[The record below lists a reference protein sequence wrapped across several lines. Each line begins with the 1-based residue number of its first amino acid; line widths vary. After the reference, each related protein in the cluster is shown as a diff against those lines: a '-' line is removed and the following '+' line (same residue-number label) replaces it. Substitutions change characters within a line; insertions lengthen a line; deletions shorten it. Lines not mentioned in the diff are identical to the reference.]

1 MKNNKNKHID
11 ILPSEMPAQR
21 PSPDE
26 ISPKER
32 IRAGNAAGIVGI
44 CVNFFLCIIKLI
56 AGIISGSVAV
66 TADSVNNL
74 SDAGSSLIT
83 AISFKMSGKPADTEH
98 PYGHARLEYIAGLIV
113 SFVVTILGVELAK
126 SSIAAIISPEKA
138 VYGALTFIILAVSV
152 GAKVGLA
159 LFYKS
164 VGRKINSVSL
174 DAAAADSISDVLSTS
189 VVIIGAIISR
199 IFGIVLD
206 GWLGAVVAG
215 LIIYSGVKLIMETSN
230 PLLGIAPDPETVR
243 EISNKILSYDGVIG
257 MHDLMIHNYGSGRR
271 FASAH
276 VEVPAKRDILESHD
290 IIDNIEN
297 DFLRDEGLHM
307 VLHLDPVEND
317 NEQINELK
325 RSVQDI
331 IALLSPDMNVHDF
344 RVVFGTTH
352 TNLIFDIMVP
362 ITYPENDA
370 ELCHRISH
378 GVKGLIGEQYNTVIT
393 VDRNYDRTVNEN

>member
-1 MKNNKNKHID
+1 
-11 ILPSEMPAQR
+11 
-21 PSPDE
+21 
-26 ISPKER
+26 
-32 IRAGNAAGIVGI
+32 
-44 CVNFFLCIIKLI
+44 
-56 AGIISGSVAV
+56 
-66 TADSVNNL
+66 
-74 SDAGSSLIT
+74 
-83 AISFKMSGKPADTEH
+83 MSGKPADSEH

-113 SFVVTILGVELAK
+113 SFVVTILGVELGK
-126 SSIAAIISPEKA
+126 SSIEAIISPEKA
-138 VYGALTFIILAVSV
+138 VYGALTFIILGISV
-152 GAKVGLA
+152 AAKVGLA
-159 LFYKS
+159 LYYKA
-164 VGRKINSVSL
+164 VGRKIHSVSL
-174 DAAAADSISDVLSTS
+174 DAAAADSISDVMSTS
-189 VVIIGAIISR
+189 VVIIGAVISR
-199 IFGIVLD
+199 ISGIVLD
-206 GWLGAVVAG
+206 GWLGAAVAALILYSG
-215 LIIYSGVKLIMETSN
+215 IKLIIETSN
-230 PLLGIAPDPETVR
+230 PLLGIAPDPATIR
-243 EISNKILSYDGVIG
+243 DISDKILSYDGVIG

-317 NEQINELK
+317 NEQIMELR

-331 IALLSPDMNVHDF
+331 VGLLSPNMDVHDF

-352 TNLIFDIMVP
+352 TNLIFDITIP
-362 ITYPENDA
+362 IDYPENDA